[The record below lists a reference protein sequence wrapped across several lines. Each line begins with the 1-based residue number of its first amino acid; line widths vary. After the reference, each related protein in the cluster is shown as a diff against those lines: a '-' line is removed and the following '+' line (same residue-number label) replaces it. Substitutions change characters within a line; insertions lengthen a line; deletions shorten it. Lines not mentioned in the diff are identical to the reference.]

1 MNGAE
6 LSIGQSS
13 VISLFVPLHQLE
25 NQFVQILS
33 GFSLAD
39 ELVAPPEQNALHHGK
54 IVGAQAQVVFRGFI
68 AVEHCWHLLL
78 FLASL

>member
-13 VISLFVPLHQLE
+13 VISLFSLHQFE
-25 NQFVQILS
+25 NQLVHIL
-33 GFSLAD
+33 GWFSLTD

-54 IVGAQAQVVFRGFI
+54 VIGTQAQVVFWGFI
-68 AVEHCWHLLL
+68 AVEHCRHLLL